1 MTEITPASEVLDF
14 ADGERPS
21 LPSGLNVLTILTF
34 IGSAL
39 AIIMSIWTY
48 INAEKSYKSLV
59 DAQDKME
66 SAPAFVKNMMGPKML
81 EMSKRSMENK
91 MPIMLL
97 GIVAAALCIYG
108 AIEMRK
114 LKKQGYI
121 LWVVG
126 EILPIVAGLIFIG
139 AGIFGGFALVA
150 MIFPIIFIILYS
162 VQKKYLIY

>member
-1 MTEITPASEVLDF
+1 MPEITPTSEVLDF

-39 AIIMSIWTY
+39 GLLMSVWTY
-48 INAEKSYKSLV
+48 INAEKSYKDLLA
-59 DAQDKME
+59 AQDKME

-81 EMSKRSMENK
+81 EMSQRSMENK
-91 MPIMLL
+91 LPIMLL
-97 GIVAAALCIYG
+97 NIVAAALCIYG
-108 AIEMRK
+108 AMEMRK

-126 EILPIVAGLIFIG
+126 EVLPIIAGLLFVG
-139 AGIFGGFALVA
+139 AGIFGGFALIA
-150 MIFPIIFIILYS
+150 MIFPVIFIILYS